1 VQEALEQLMKGRT
14 TFAIAHRLTTV
25 QGADRILVL
34 DKGHLVETGTHN
46 ELMVRQ
52 GLYHYLYSMRLTET
66 P

>member
-1 VQEALEQLMKGRT
+1 MKGRT
-14 TFAIAHRLTTV
+14 TFVIAHRLTTV

-46 ELMVRQ
+46 ELMERQ